1 MALWDARPRG
11 DANRVC
17 GRPAGAE
24 RGTSAQDQGGA
35 HRWYLASVRSIARRF
50 ETADTA
56 DRIRL
61 LRELER
67 LAYQEM
73 RRFLITFKE
82 ARFVM

>member
-1 MALWDARPRG
+1 MLG
-11 DANRVC
+11 
-17 GRPAGAE
+17 GAGALTAAVVALRVLKEGLLLRTEAE
-24 RGTSAQDQGGA
+24 RR
-35 HRWYLASVRSIARRF
+35 RWYLASLRSIARRF
-50 ETADTA
+50 EKAATA

-82 ARFVM
+82 ARFII

>member
-1 MALWDARPRG
+1 
-11 DANRVC
+11 
-17 GRPAGAE
+17 
-24 RGTSAQDQGGA
+24 
-35 HRWYLASVRSIARRF
+35 VRSIARRF
-50 ETADTA
+50 EKVATA

-82 ARFVM
+82 ARFII

>member
-1 MALWDARPRG
+1 MLG
-11 DANRVC
+11 
-17 GRPAGAE
+17 GAGALTAAVVARRVSKEGLLLRTEAE
-24 RGTSAQDQGGA
+24 RR
-35 HRWYLASVRSIARRF
+35 RWYLASVRSIARRF
-50 ETADTA
+50 EKAATV

-82 ARFVM
+82 ARFII

>member
-1 MALWDARPRG
+1 MLG
-11 DANRVC
+11 
-17 GRPAGAE
+17 GAGALTAAVVARRVSKEGLLLRTEAE
-24 RGTSAQDQGGA
+24 RR
-35 HRWYLASVRSIARRF
+35 RWYRRF
-50 ETADTA
+50 EKAATV

-82 ARFVM
+82 ARFII